1 MAEGPPLR
9 PRRTFAG
16 VTREAASAI
25 ATLFG
30 VEATREPY
38 EPGEGEA
45 VYAIRHRSETGTLR
59 LVLWPSLA
67 RVDVRCGP
75 HVWVAK
81 GVVETEVIAGLE
93 VIFRFGQAPSG
104 QGRAGEGAEPEGT
117 LFVGVGG
124 DVMMVSGGGGDAP
137 S

>member
-9 PRRTFAG
+9 PRRAFAG
-16 VTREAASAI
+16 VTREAASAV

-38 EPGEGEA
+38 EPAAGEA

-81 GVVETEVIAGLE
+81 AVVETEVIAGLE
-93 VIFRFGQAPSG
+93 VIFRFGEGPARG
-104 QGRAGEGAEPEGT
+104 ARGRGRSPRARC
-117 LFVGVGG
+117 
-124 DVMMVSGGGGDAP
+124 S
-137 S
+137 

>member
-1 MAEGPPLR
+1 M
-9 PRRTFAG
+9 
-16 VTREAASAI
+16 
-25 ATLFG
+25 
-30 VEATREPY
+30 
-38 EPGEGEA
+38 
-45 VYAIRHRSETGTLR
+45 
-59 LVLWPSLA
+59 LWPSLA

-93 VIFRFGQAPSG
+93 VIFRFGEALSG

-124 DVMMVSGGGGDAP
+124 DVMMVSGDAGGTTRPPDRPPQWATPSCTPTSSSRRRRIAP
-137 S
+137 VAPQITCSRQR

>member
-38 EPGEGEA
+38 EPAAGEA

-93 VIFRFGQAPSG
+93 VIFRFGQGEAAPD
-104 QGRAGEGAEPEGT
+104 GT

>member
-38 EPGEGEA
+38 EPAAGEA

-81 GVVETEVIAGLE
+81 AVVETEVIAGLE
-93 VIFRFGQAPSG
+93 VIFRFGEGRSG
-104 QGRAGEGAEPEGT
+104 QGEAEPEGT

-124 DVMMVSGGGGDAP
+124 DVMMVSGDTGDGTDAP
-137 S
+137 A